1 MNLALA
7 DCDTGGGPR
16 CLGGRPTAAAPK
28 AAAGDPAAAA
38 CNKGLVVRADLEE
51 VPWLRW
57 LMDMLSFLG
66 ACPMGR
72 LWWCVLGFAV
82 AAVDEAVPVAA
93 LLLAVG
99 RIRSNRDIDMALP
112 AYFTVFK
119 VMVKRKIPLEL
130 SLSSPTPEVS
140 WSGRFKFMRLRKF
153 LMTSMVSGWI
163 KFHVFPDVFCI
174 KIDGKEY

>member
-38 CNKGLVVRADLEE
+38 ACNRVVRADLEEE

-82 AAVDEAVPVAA
+82 AAVEEAVPVAA
-93 LLLAVG
+93 LLLAVEEVG

-112 AYFTVFK
+112 AYFYSV
-119 VMVKRKIPLEL
+119 
-130 SLSSPTPEVS
+130 
-140 WSGRFKFMRLRKF
+140 
-153 LMTSMVSGWI
+153 
-163 KFHVFPDVFCI
+163 
-174 KIDGKEY
+174 

>member
-1 MNLALA
+1 M
-7 DCDTGGGPR
+7 
-16 CLGGRPTAAAPK
+16 
-28 AAAGDPAAAA
+28 
-38 CNKGLVVRADLEE
+38 RADLEE

-82 AAVDEAVPVAA
+82 AAVEEAVPVAA
-93 LLLAVG
+93 LLLAVEEVG

-119 VMVKRKIPLEL
+119 VIVKREIPLEL
-130 SLSSPTPEVS
+130 SLSSPTPEMS
-140 WSGRFKFMRLRKF
+140 WSGRFKFIRLCKF
-153 LMTSMVSGWI
+153 PLDSIRLDQVPHVSG
-163 KFHVFPDVFCI
+163 CI
-174 KIDGKEY
+174 LF

>member
-1 MNLALA
+1 ME
-7 DCDTGGGPR
+7 
-16 CLGGRPTAAAPK
+16 
-28 AAAGDPAAAA
+28 
-38 CNKGLVVRADLEE
+38 RADLEE

-119 VMVKRKIPLEL
+119 VIVKRKFPLN
-130 SLSSPTPEVS
+130 
-140 WSGRFKFMRLRKF
+140 F
-153 LMTSMVSGWI
+153 L
-163 KFHVFPDVFCI
+163 
-174 KIDGKEY
+174 

>member
-1 MNLALA
+1 M
-7 DCDTGGGPR
+7 
-16 CLGGRPTAAAPK
+16 
-28 AAAGDPAAAA
+28 
-38 CNKGLVVRADLEE
+38 RADLEE

-119 VMVKRKIPLEL
+119 VIVKRKIPLKL
-130 SLSSPTPEVS
+130 SLSSPTPEMS
-140 WSGRFKFMRLRKF
+140 
-153 LMTSMVSGWI
+153 
-163 KFHVFPDVFCI
+163 
-174 KIDGKEY
+174 